1 MCFDYFELLYDL
13 SRKYTSV
20 VILTGILV
28 PDISCLSECKDNL
41 CSGILVN
48 LKPLMNLFVGGVLV
62 KRNMV
67 NKHIH
72 IFLRNALNLNRIK
85 RSKVMYAYRERRLIL
100 RLRCKA
106 RIVRLIVIVIEPE
119 LVLIIVKLN
128 IVLVITVLLT
138 KTLVDLA
145 IAFTQLL

>member
-1 MCFDYFELLYDL
+1 
-13 SRKYTSV
+13 
-20 VILTGILV
+20 
-28 PDISCLSECKDNL
+28 
-41 CSGILVN
+41 
-48 LKPLMNLFVGGVLV
+48 MNLFVGGVLV

-72 IFLRNALNLNRIK
+72 IFLRNALNLNGIK
-85 RSKVMYAYRERRLIL
+85 RSKVMYAYRERRLFTLI
-100 RLRCKA
+100 RGKA

-145 IAFTQLL
+145 IAFTQLICSVGSTCHSTESDNSLDDLLYVHNRNLHIFQYSTGSP